1 MGTNDLNSSIWPEP
15 DARSPEDLP
24 SGIMRLDSL
33 KSIRVEGEDAG
44 QFLQSQ
50 FSSDVSALSAGQQQ
64 PGAYCNPKGR
74 ALTVFR
80 LLRDESGFHLVLPD
94 DLAESVLKRLKL
106 YRMRSRVDLGFDD
119 QIGVLGLIG
128 HVPPSPDTW
137 SLDDNRAIRLE
148 AKDPA
153 PDSGLEDT
161 VTMLAGEFWKL
172 AAILAGD
179 PQVYAATSESFIPQ
193 QINLDLVGGVSFSKG
208 CYPGQEIV
216 ARVRYLGKIKQ
227 RMTGAVIHDT
237 GANAAPGDPLF
248 TRERPD
254 QKAGMVVDA
263 VRFRDT
269 TWLSAMV
276 PVPVLDDGGLYLGT
290 ADGPKLEFL
299 PPPYSLTTERQAR

>member
-1 MGTNDLNSSIWPEP
+1 MGINDLKSSTWPEP
-15 DARSPEDLP
+15 DVRSPEDLP
-24 SGIMRLDSL
+24 SGIMRLDSMQ
-33 KSIRVEGEDAG
+33 SIRVEGEDAG

-80 LLRDESGFHLVLPD
+80 LLRDETGFHLVLPD

-106 YRMRSRVDLGFDD
+106 YRMRSRVDLGVDD

-128 HVPPSPDTW
+128 HVSPSSDTW
-137 SLDDNRAIRLE
+137 SLDDNRAIRLA
-148 AKDPA
+148 AKNPA
-153 PDSGLEDT
+153 PDSGLEGKA
-161 VTMLAGEFWKL
+161 TMLAGEFWKL

-179 PQVYAATSESFIPQ
+179 PQVYAATTESFIPQ

-276 PVPVLDDGGLYLGT
+276 PVPVLDEGGLYLGT
-290 ADGPKLEFL
+290 ADGPQLEFL
-299 PPPYSLTTERQAR
+299 PPPYTLTIERQAR